1 MSISIQPFGKTAQ
14 GEPVDRITIT
24 NARGESISV
33 ISYGAHLQSV
43 KVLDSEGKL
52 GEVCLGLDTVAQ
64 YEARNNGHMGGTIGR
79 YANRIAG
86 AQFELHG
93 ETYKL
98 FANNGPN
105 TLHGG
110 KDGFDK
116 RLWRYEL
123 DGASLLMRRL
133 SPHMEE
139 GFPGALEVAVRFRF
153 DDQATLTID
162 YEAVSDQDTQ
172 VNLTNHAYFNL
183 GPGPDVRNHLLQ
195 IHADHVIAADE
206 ALIPTGEFAP
216 VKGTPYDVN
225 QPVLIGEAL
234 KREDNAMFSAA
245 KGFDI
250 GYVCRGEGLREIA
263 VLSSPESGRR
273 MQVLTDL
280 PGVQCY
286 SGQGMDCRRNEQLH
300 YGAYSGLALETQYH
314 PDTLHHPAFGDTL
327 LKAGQVFKTTT
338 VYAFSAE

>member
-1 MSISIQPFGKTAQ
+1 MSITVTPFGKTAQ
-14 GEPVDRITIT
+14 GEQVDRITLR
-24 NARGESISV
+24 NARGENISV

-43 KVLDSEGKL
+43 QVLDREGKL
-52 GEVCLGLDTVAQ
+52 GEVCLGLDSVAQ

-110 KDGFDK
+110 RDGFDK
-116 RLWRYEL
+116 HLWRYEL
-123 DGASLLMRRL
+123 DGDSLLMRRL

-153 DDQATLTID
+153 DDQARLRID

-183 GPGPDVRNHLLQ
+183 GPNPDIRNHLLQ
-195 IHADHVIAADE
+195 IHANHVIAADKT
-206 ALIPTGEFAP
+206 LIPTGEFSS
-216 VKGTPYDVN
+216 VEGTPYDVRE
-225 QPVLIGEAL
+225 PVLISEVL
-234 KREDNAMFSAA
+234 KRTDNAMFSAA
-245 KGFDI
+245 QGFDI
-250 GYVCRGEGLREIA
+250 GYVPVGEGMREMA
-263 VLSSPESGRR
+263 VLRSPETGRCLR
-273 MQVLTDL
+273 AMSDL

-286 SGQGMDCRRNEQLH
+286 SGQYMNCRRNELTH
-300 YGAYSGLALETQYH
+300 YGAYAGLALETQYH

-327 LKAGQVFKTTT
+327 LKAGQVFRTST
-338 VYAFSAE
+338 VYAFSVE